1 MTYESPHGKSDHSV
15 LTITFRFYAK
25 IANNTRLKYHED
37 QWNFNGM
44 KAKLD
49 KTNWSEILGTS
60 TINYKW
66 LVFKE
71 YIITIQD
78 EFIPRRLVSNN
89 KIHKGNV
96 PLIKE
101 SVKNIRNNTLYGKV
115 IWRQKKG
122 NTILN
127 SVGLEIKS
135 VN

>member
-1 MTYESPHGKSDHSV
+1 
-15 LTITFRFYAK
+15 
-25 IANNTRLKYHED
+25 
-37 QWNFNGM
+37 M
-44 KAKLD
+44 KEKLD

-60 TINYKW
+60 TINHKW
-66 LVFKE
+66 LGFKE

-101 SVKNIRNNTLYGKV
+101 SVKKIRNNTLYGKV

-127 SVGLEIKS
+127 IVGLEIKS